1 MEKEVKTSTLRW
13 LIALR
18 GVLYVAFGLLALFLP
33 GTTIL
38 ALVIYFGIIAI
49 LSGLIAF
56 VHFGMEKNWVY
67 VFEGILSIFLGIL
80 VMVYP
85 ALTAAIFVW
94 FIVIW
99 MLVVG
104 MMMFVS
110 GVAGPSGLPRA
121 MLIISGV
128 VLLLLAIF
136 LIVQPIWMK
145 TLEIL
150 YFIGALSLISGIC
163 MLLFAVLAKKE
174 TVVEEKISEGR

>member
-1 MEKEVKTSTLRW
+1 MKPSTLRW
-13 LIALR
+13 LFVMR
-18 GVLYVAFGLLALFLP
+18 GLFLLIFGLVALFLP
-33 GTTIL
+33 NITIL
-38 ALVIYFGIIAI
+38 ALVIYFGIVAI
-49 LSGLIAF
+49 LSGLVAF

-85 ALTAAIFVW
+85 AITAAVFVW

-99 MLVVG
+99 MLIVG

-110 GVAGPSGLPRA
+110 GVAGPKGMPRA
-121 MLIISGV
+121 MLIISGA
-128 VLLLLAIF
+128 VLLLLSIF

-150 YFIGALSLISGIC
+150 YFIGALSIISGIC
-163 MLLFAVLAKKE
+163 MLLFAVFANKE
-174 TVVEEKISEGR
+174 TVIEEKVSEEE